1 MKTAIVIG
9 GGIAGCSMAY
19 ALAKRGIHVTL
30 IERHSTLAAG
40 ASGNPL
46 AALYPKLGLSKN
58 LADMLT
64 LQGFAFTRELLQSL
78 PNASHCYEMCGQIQL
93 GFNARELA
101 KQLALAERYSLPL
114 LNAKE
119 ATEKAGIDL
128 KTGGLFMA
136 DAGWL
141 KPIALCETLCKHPHI
156 KVLTHLEA
164 LRMEQSVQQQLKSWH
179 VFVGDNIFKA
189 DLVVICNANDVK
201 QFAQC
206 ASVEITPVRGQLN
219 TFKQTQESIAIQTMI
234 CSDHYLS
241 PAVDGWHVIGTTYA
255 PNDTDATIREVD
267 TRENMNALRVIS
279 AKIHQSIDMQT
290 LNGRVA
296 WRSQTRDYMPLA
308 GQMVDAEKLRAKPPR
323 YSAKPADLPWLNGLF
338 VNAGHGSKG
347 MITAPI
353 CAELIADLSTNS
365 PLKMSAELASKL
377 NPSRFLLR
385 ELGLKQIA
393 NTLY

>member
-9 GGIAGCSMAY
+9 GGIAGCSTAN
-19 ALAKRGIHVTL
+19 ALSQRGIHVTL
-30 IERHSTLAAG
+30 IERHTTLAAG

-46 AALYPKLGLSKN
+46 AALYPKLGLN
-58 LADMLT
+58 QTLADALT
-64 LQGFAFTRELLQSL
+64 LQGFAFTRKLLQSL
-78 PNASHCYEMCGQIQL
+78 PSASHFYEICGQIQL
-93 GFNARELA
+93 GFNARETE
-101 KQLALAERYSLPL
+101 KQIMLAERYGFTL

-119 ATEKAGIDL
+119 ASEKAGIPL
-128 KTGGLFMA
+128 NTGGLFLA

-141 KPIALCETLCKHPHI
+141 KPTALCAALCEPSNITIHCNTNALQLAQNNNQWQ
-156 KVLTHLEA
+156 VLAGKYAFEA
-164 LRMEQSVQQQLKSWH
+164 DM
-179 VFVGDNIFKA
+179 
-189 DLVVICNANDVK
+189 VVLCNANDVK
-201 QFAQC
+201 QFSQF

-219 TFKQTQESIAIQTMI
+219 TFKQSQESVAIQTLI

-255 PNDTDATIREVD
+255 PNDMDSTVREAD
-267 TRENMNALRVIS
+267 TRDNMQALRTIS
-279 AKIHQSIDMQT
+279 AHIHQSIDAHSMQ
-290 LNGRVA
+290 GRVA

-308 GQMVDAEKLRAKPPR
+308 GQMVNTDKLRANPPR
-323 YSAKPADLPWLNGLF
+323 YNTNPANLPWAQGLF

-353 CAELIADLSTNS
+353 CAELIADLTTNS
-365 PLKMSAELASKL
+365 PLKMSPELASKL

-385 ELGLKQIA
+385 ELGLKQLA

>member
-9 GGIAGCSMAY
+9 GGIAGCSTAFS
-19 ALAKRGIHVTL
+19 LSQRGIHVTL
-30 IERHSTLAAG
+30 IERHATLAAG

-64 LQGFAFTRELLQSL
+64 LQGFAFTRELLQTL
-78 PNASHCYEMCGQIQL
+78 PNASHCYAICGQIQL
-93 GFNARELA
+93 GFNAREHARQVELA
-101 KQLALAERYSLPL
+101 QLYALPL
-114 LNAKE
+114 LNTNE
-119 ATEKAGIDL
+119 ASEKAGIAL
-128 KTGGLFMA
+128 NTGGLFLS
-136 DAGWL
+136 DAGWI
-141 KPIALCETLCKHPHI
+141 KPTGLCSALCESSNITIHCNTNALQLVQSSNQWQ
-156 KVLTHLEA
+156 VLAGKDAFEA
-164 LRMEQSVQQQLKSWH
+164 DM
-179 VFVGDNIFKA
+179 
-189 DLVVICNANDVK
+189 VVICNANDVQ

-206 ASVEITPVRGQLN
+206 ASIEITPMRGQLN
-219 TFKQTQESIAIQTMI
+219 TFKQTQESAAILTMI

-241 PAVDGWHVIGTTYA
+241 PAVDSWHVIGTTYA
-255 PNDTDATIREVD
+255 PNDKFASMREAD

-279 AKIHQSIDMQT
+279 AKIHQSIDMQIA
-290 LNGRVA
+290 NGRVA

-308 GQMVDAEKLRAKPPR
+308 GQMIDAEKLYVKPPR
-323 YSAKPADLPWLNGLF
+323 YNANPADLPWLNGLF

-353 CAELIADLSTNS
+353 CAELIACLANAENLPVS
-365 PLKMSAELASKL
+365 PELAAKL

-385 ELGLKQIA
+385 ELGLKQLS

>member
-1 MKTAIVIG
+1 MTMAIVIG
-9 GGIAGCSMAY
+9 GGIAGCSTAY

-30 IERHSTLAAG
+30 IERHAILAAG

-78 PNASHCYEMCGQIQL
+78 PSASQCYEICGQIQL
-93 GFNARELA
+93 GFNARESA
-101 KQLALAERYSLPL
+101 KQLLLAERYGLPL

-119 ATEKAGIDL
+119 ASKKAGIAL
-128 KTGGLFMA
+128 NSGGLFLA

-141 KPIALCETLCKHPHI
+141 KPTALCATLSEHSNITIHCNTNALQLAQNNNQWQ
-156 KVLTHLEA
+156 VLAGKDAFEA
-164 LRMEQSVQQQLKSWH
+164 DM
-179 VFVGDNIFKA
+179 
-189 DLVVICNANDVK
+189 VVICNANDVQ
-201 QFAQC
+201 QFTQC
-206 ASVEITPVRGQLN
+206 ACVEITPVRGQLN
-219 TFKQTQESIAIQTMI
+219 TFKQTQESVAIQMMI

-255 PNDTDATIREVD
+255 PNDTDTNIREAD
-267 TRENMNALRVIS
+267 TRENLNALHVIS

-323 YSAKPADLPWLNGLF
+323 YNAQPSSLPWLEGLY

-347 MITAPI
+347 MITAPL
-353 CAELIADLSTNS
+353 CAELIACLATNH
-365 PLKMSAELASKL
+365 PLPVRGELASKL

>member
-9 GGIAGCSMAY
+9 GGIAGCSTAY
-19 ALAKRGIHVTL
+19 SLAKRGIHVTL
-30 IERHSTLAAG
+30 IERRAALATG

-46 AALYPKLGLSKN
+46 AALYPKLGLSKT

-93 GFNARELA
+93 GFNARESA
-101 KQLALAERYSLPL
+101 KQLALAERYGLPL
-114 LNAKE
+114 LNSKE
-119 ATEKAGIDL
+119 ASEKAGIAL
-128 KTGGLFMA
+128 NSGGLFLA

-141 KPIALCETLCKHPHI
+141 KPTALCAALSKLSNIVIHCNKNSLQLAQNNNQWQ
-156 KVLTHLEA
+156 VLAGKDAFEA
-164 LRMEQSVQQQLKSWH
+164 DM
-179 VFVGDNIFKA
+179 
-189 DLVVICNANDVK
+189 VVICNANDVR

-206 ASVEITPVRGQLN
+206 ACVEITPVRGQLN

-255 PNDTDATIREVD
+255 PNDTDATVREVD
-267 TRENMNALRVIS
+267 TRENMNALHVIS

-308 GQMVDAEKLRAKPPR
+308 GQMIDAEKLRAKPPR
-323 YSAKPADLPWLNGLF
+323 YNAQPADLPWLNGLF

-365 PLKMSAELASKL
+365 LLKMSAELASKL
-377 NPSRFLLR
+377 NPTRFLLR